1 MRQILHILPH
11 RGGGGEAVVG
21 LLSGLDDFDHRRCY
35 LSNTRKP
42 HLAPPS
48 LAHGLLRARREARKA
63 DLLHVVGDTSALLC
77 APLFRRHPAVWGT
90 HGLSLLRRLDG
101 PLGVLVRR
109 RARTVVARSVRTVC
123 SSRKELEELTA
134 IVHPALAPKFIEVPN
149 GIPLPPVPT
158 TEERAAARR
167 RLDLGEDILVVLYL
181 GALEEAKHPLDA
193 VTAVAKAAGRGAPV
207 VLLVAGDGPLAG
219 EVAAQGGGAVRAL
232 GFEPDPSRL
241 LAAADV
247 FVMPSEREGLAL
259 ALLEAMAHGL
269 AIVTSD
275 GSGNPNAIGDA
286 GLLCRVGD
294 VDALAGALVRL
305 AADPEE
311 RRRLGTAARARAEAK
326 FSLDRFLADMRRV
339 FDAAIPASTPP
350 PSPSAG
356 RRAAGSR
363 QGSL

>member
-109 RARTVVARSVRTVC
+109 RARTVVALGPHGLLLA
-123 SSRKELEELTA
+123 KELEELTA

-181 GALEEAKHPLDA
+181 GALEGQAPLDA

-269 AIVTSD
+269 AIVASD
-275 GSGNPNAIGDA
+275 GSGNPDAIGDA